1 MTTASPIA
9 KVSVGRSGC
18 GAAHASYITRMS
30 ALDPEGRDRAARNA
44 EVRFEQLSLL
54 TYDQTEKT
62 EPSVTETL
70 RDNLDHRS
78 MDAEQ
83 EHAGGGERDADPVWT
98 WNAPDFLTGDTN
110 GKRPELGQSNDSE
123 ELSLKEKTENLR
135 LYFGSLEDYERRKGG
150 RTHYRIILSFDVP
163 ATNQQMRDLTN
174 NFLEQAFPKAIAFGA
189 IHRDTDHPHVHLY
202 LNSRQTDG
210 RRIQLKNN
218 EFKTIDEKWSKIYTN
233 FAGDKSAHVEYLR
246 KKEETKQWKITAAEA
261 FRKGKPIPPKPE
273 RDNDRRERLAEQ
285 RLSAQRS
292 EARDQG
298 KRLESRPP
306 AEPVIRAGSEK
317 ETGRLLAK
325 VQVAQEQLAHLIRTE
340 AHQGE
345 IRSIAN
351 NAYDLKATVD
361 KTIAARKQDGKEWLP
376 AVVYTT
382 EECKQLKEYM
392 ASHLIPV
399 KKEHAAARIQAA
411 RVVAGA
417 ELSDAEGKAEAF
429 RTTRHFWKFE
439 VEGWDRK
446 LSLKE
451 VEQEIKNKTEEKFKL
466 YNFLR
471 PSKRESIQGQIDY
484 LSDVKRDVQKQ
495 LLVRDAAVSRT
506 LGAAGL
512 KYEVS
517 SKQAEQAQ
525 QARSREG
532 KAMPLPVF
540 QKDELRKMAEIATR
554 NKDAR
559 LLALVYSQ
567 VREILLREPTDQALS
582 RVKGHAVMAR
592 MEMLREAERLK
603 AAIQYGEF
611 RQVPLR
617 DANGLDYTKSLREVE
632 PRSVLEAV
640 IRHFTDS
647 EKQKRERQE
656 IGDIGREQLRRAEA
670 QSIKARDYS
679 VVLDNIA
686 ADHFRAAGVQPG
698 QIAPEL
704 DAKQIAA
711 LREFA
716 EKQPLLSGARRD
728 FAEAARQAE
737 RELQERDVAEA
748 ARESERGIT
757 HDPSTRSREQ
767 FPSEA
772 TTIANR
778 TDRDSYARGR

>member
-1 MTTASPIA
+1 M
-9 KVSVGRSGC
+9 
-18 GAAHASYITRMS
+18 
-30 ALDPEGRDRAARNA
+30 
-44 EVRFEQLSLL
+44 
-54 TYDQTEKT
+54 
-62 EPSVTETL
+62 
-70 RDNLDHRS
+70 
-78 MDAEQ
+78 
-83 EHAGGGERDADPVWT
+83 AGE
-98 WNAPDFLTGDTN
+98 F
-110 GKRPELGQSNDSE
+110 
-123 ELSLKEKTENLR
+123 
-135 LYFGSLEDYERRKGG
+135 
-150 RTHYRIILSFDVP
+150 
-163 ATNQQMRDLTN
+163 
-174 NFLEQAFPKAIAFGA
+174 
-189 IHRDTDHPHVHLY
+189 
-202 LNSRQTDG
+202 
-210 RRIQLKNN
+210 KNN

-246 KKEETKQWKITAAEA
+246 KKEETKQWKITAAET

-306 AEPVIRAGSEK
+306 AEQVIRAGSEK

-325 VQVAQEQLAHLIRTE
+325 VAIAQEQLAHLIRTE
-340 AHQGE
+340 APQGQ

-351 NAYDLKATVD
+351 IAHDLKATVD
-361 KTIAARKQDGKEWLP
+361 KTIAARKQSGKERLP

-382 EECKQLKEYM
+382 EECKQKKEYS
-392 ASHLIPV
+392 ASRSIPV
-399 KKEHAAARIQAA
+399 KKKHAAARMQAA
-411 RVVAGA
+411 RVLAGA
-417 ELSDAEGKAEAF
+417 ELNDAEGKAEAF

-451 VEQEIKNKTEEKFKL
+451 VEQEIKSKTEEKFKL

-495 LLVRDAAVSRT
+495 LLAKDLVVNRT

-540 QKDELRKMAEIATR
+540 QKD
-554 NKDAR
+554 AR

-567 VREILLREPTDQALS
+567 VRENVLTEPTDQALS

-603 AAIQYGEF
+603 ASIQYGEF

-617 DANGLDYTKSLREVE
+617 DARGLDCTKSLRAVQ
-632 PRSVLEAV
+632 PRNTLEAV

-647 EKQKRERQE
+647 EKQKKERQE
-656 IGDIGREQLRRAEA
+656 IRDIGREQLRRAEA

-704 DAKQIAA
+704 DEKQIAT
-711 LREFA
+711 FA
-716 EKQPLLSGARRD
+716 RLC
-728 FAEAARQAE
+728 
-737 RELQERDVAEA
+737 
-748 ARESERGIT
+748 
-757 HDPSTRSREQ
+757 
-767 FPSEA
+767 
-772 TTIANR
+772 
-778 TDRDSYARGR
+778 

>member
-1 MTTASPIA
+1 MTTASSIA
-9 KVSVGRSGC
+9 KVSVGKSGC

-30 ALDPEGRDRAARNA
+30 ALDPEGRDRARSNA
-44 EVRFEQLSLL
+44 EERFEQLSLL
-54 TYDQTEKT
+54 THDQTEKT

-78 MDAEQ
+78 LDAEK
-83 EHAGGGERDADPVWT
+83 EHGGGGQRDADPVWT
-98 WNAPDFLTGDTN
+98 RNAPDFLTGDTN
-110 GKRPELGQSNDSE
+110 GRTPGLGQSNASE
-123 ELSLKEKTENLR
+123 KLSLKEKTENLR

-163 ATNQQMRDLTN
+163 ATNQQIRDLTN

-325 VQVAQEQLAHLIRTE
+325 VEVAQERLAHLIRTE
-340 AHQGE
+340 APQGQ

-351 NAYDLKATVD
+351 IAYDLKATVD
-361 KTIAARKQDGKEWLP
+361 KTIAKRKQDGKERLP

-382 EECKQLKEYM
+382 EECKQLKEYRV
-392 ASHLIPV
+392 SHNLPL

-411 RVVAGA
+411 RVLAGT

-451 VEQEIKNKTEEKFKL
+451 VEQEIKSKTEEKFKL

-484 LSDVKRDVQKQ
+484 LNDVKRDVQKQ
-495 LLVRDAAVSRT
+495 LLAKDVAVQKT
-506 LGAAGL
+506 LGATGL
-512 KYEVS
+512 KYDVA
-517 SKQAEQAQ
+517 SKQAERAQ

-540 QKDELRKMAEIATR
+540 QKDELGKMAEIATR

-567 VREILLREPTDQALS
+567 VRDNVLKEPTDQALS

-592 MEMLREAERLK
+592 MEMLREAERLRS
-603 AAIQYGEF
+603 AIQYGEF
-611 RQVPLR
+611 RQVALR
-617 DANGLDYTKSLREVE
+617 DAHGLDYTKSLREVE

-670 QSIKARDYS
+670 QSTKARDYS
-679 VVLDNIA
+679 VVLDNIV

-698 QIAPEL
+698 QIAPE
-704 DAKQIAA
+704 
-711 LREFA
+711 
-716 EKQPLLSGARRD
+716 
-728 FAEAARQAE
+728 
-737 RELQERDVAEA
+737 
-748 ARESERGIT
+748 
-757 HDPSTRSREQ
+757 
-767 FPSEA
+767 
-772 TTIANR
+772 
-778 TDRDSYARGR
+778 